1 MTDHTQRPAPPVTRP
16 QHPSALTPHERAA
29 HHGWAIDPA
38 RTPPPPHAWGHCHC
52 RARVG
57 ATLHGCPCPCHG
69 RAYRVYTRATIA
81 PDAIRRWGPV
91 DPAPKL
97 SESTRRSVSS

>member
-1 MTDHTQRPAPPVTRP
+1 MTDNTQRPAAPDTRP
-16 QHPSALTPHERAA
+16 QQPSARTPHERAA

-52 RARVG
+52 RARAG
-57 ATLHGCPCPCHG
+57 ATLRGCPCPCHG
-69 RAYRVYTRATIA
+69 RAYRVYTRAAVA
-81 PDAIRRWGPV
+81 PDAIRRWGRA

-97 SESTRRSVSS
+97 SECARRSVSR